1 MKKNKCVF
9 CNNNINTTFLN
20 LGNQPIANFLLKKKK
35 NVRKFPLHIQY
46 CNNCNLVQS
55 TTYISEKYL
64 FDDYVYFSSYSKLFL
79 EHAKKY
85 VNEITKELN
94 LSTNSNVIEIASNDG
109 YLLKNFVEK
118 KINCLGIEPAKNV
131 AKKAKQ
137 KGIRVI
143 NDFFNYNL
151 SKKIKFYKPDLVIA
165 NNVLAH
171 NMNLKDFMKSLSNI
185 SDKKTVITIE
195 FPSMINLI
203 KKIQFDT
210 IYHEHFFYFSTLF
223 LFFAFQKYN
232 LIIYKA
238 KKIKT
243 HGGSIRIY
251 LKKDIASHK
260 IQKSV
265 LNILKEEKKLGLNKS
280 YIYKNF
286 SKKVIDLKKIVDNFF
301 SKKCNKVIYGFG
313 AAAKSNTFLNFF
325 SIKNDKIKYII
336 DETPAKINKYSPGNN
351 IKIKNLN
358 FLKKNKPDYVVIL
371 AWNHKAEILEKLK
384 FIKKWNGK
392 FVIFIPNLKII

>member
-9 CNNNINTTFLN
+9 CSNNITTTFLN
-20 LGNQPIANFLLKKKK
+20 LGNQPIANFLLKKSKD
-35 NVRKFPLHIQY
+35 VRKFPLHIQY
-46 CNNCNLVQS
+46 CDNCNLVQS
-55 TTYISEKYL
+55 STYISEKNL

-94 LSTNSNVIEIASNDG
+94 LSTNSNVVEIASNDG
-109 YLLKNFVEK
+109 YLLKNFVKK

-185 SDKKTVITIE
+185 SNKKTVITIE

-203 KKIQFDT
+203 KK
-210 IYHEHFFYFSTLF
+210 
-223 LFFAFQKYN
+223 N
-232 LIIYKA
+232 
-238 KKIKT
+238 
-243 HGGSIRIY
+243 SI
-251 LKKDIASHK
+251 
-260 IQKSV
+260 
-265 LNILKEEKKLGLNKS
+265 
-280 YIYKNF
+280 
-286 SKKVIDLKKIVDNFF
+286 
-301 SKKCNKVIYGFG
+301 
-313 AAAKSNTFLNFF
+313 
-325 SIKNDKIKYII
+325 
-336 DETPAKINKYSPGNN
+336 
-351 IKIKNLN
+351 
-358 FLKKNKPDYVVIL
+358 
-371 AWNHKAEILEKLK
+371 
-384 FIKKWNGK
+384 
-392 FVIFIPNLKII
+392 